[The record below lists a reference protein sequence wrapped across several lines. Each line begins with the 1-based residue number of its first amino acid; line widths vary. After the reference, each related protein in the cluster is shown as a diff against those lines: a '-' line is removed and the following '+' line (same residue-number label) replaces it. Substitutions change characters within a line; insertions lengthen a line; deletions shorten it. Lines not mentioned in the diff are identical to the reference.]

1 MMVVWFWTAVA
12 VAVVVGMGVVE
23 HRVACG
29 QWPAP
34 HRLGRVRWPDVTVSI
49 DIQPRRPIA
58 REAVVGAV
66 RTVVAPALVA
76 RAALWLALYGL
87 EGHDGPPR
95 VDGPF
100 ARPVPGVSAPSR
112 LMLSVTQATLV
123 WAGAGRVV
131 PVEVSNPTRPLAWV
145 VLGLLV
151 VQGAM
156 LCVDLVLQPLTLWR
170 EHNADPTGA

>member
-1 MMVVWFWTAVA
+1 MIVVWVSALVVA
-12 VAVVVGMGVVE
+12 GVVAGMGVVE
-23 HRVACG
+23 HRMARG
-29 QWPAP
+29 RWPAP

-49 DIQPRRPIA
+49 DVEPRHPTA

-66 RTVVAPALVA
+66 RTVVAPALVV

-112 LMLSVTQATLV
+112 VMLGVTQATFV

-131 PVEVSNPTRPLAWV
+131 PVEVANPTRPLAWV

-151 VQGAM
+151 AQGAV
-156 LCVDLVLQPLTLWR
+156 LCVDLVLQPVALWR
-170 EHNADPTGA
+170 EHSANPVGA